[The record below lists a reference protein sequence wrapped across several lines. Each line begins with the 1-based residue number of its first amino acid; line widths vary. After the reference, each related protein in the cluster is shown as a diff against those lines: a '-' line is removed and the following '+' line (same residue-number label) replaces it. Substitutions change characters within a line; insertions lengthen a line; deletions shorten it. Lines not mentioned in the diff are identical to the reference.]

1 MFSNSSARSL
11 FVLTAMM
18 FVIAAADA
26 SFGEDAAASPEF
38 QTIDK
43 FLKQHCVQCHGEKE
57 PKAGFQLHQFRDDL
71 SVIKGREAWDNVV
84 QMVEVGEMPPKE
96 KQPRPEMKQV
106 EEFLGAIGKLI
117 ERADRNAKPDPGH
130 VTMRRLN
137 RVEYANTVRDL
148 VGADFNPAVDFPSD
162 DVGHGFDNIGDV
174 LTLSPVLMERYLAA
188 AETVAER
195 VILVNPPPPARRY
208 LSGRYLQPN
217 NAQTPQGRFRPLNPT
232 DSEPV
237 NSGPF
242 AAAGDYLKFSADA
255 DLILRANLYAETK
268 GSSPVKVV
276 LFLSGAK
283 LNEVSS
289 DEEVEQL
296 MGAALTTMKPLK
308 ILKTFEITAR
318 DANQVQ
324 QIEFPINRRG
334 DIQRAG
340 IAVVKPPQGEEPP
353 QLFIEHIWTEGPL
366 ETRPAS
372 QLMLLACAPD
382 KPQAEQTREV
392 LTRLLSRGY
401 RRPATP
407 QEIEALCQVV
417 NQAVADGQKWAAGMQ
432 WAVQAV
438 LCSPKFL
445 FRVELDDR
453 PDSPDARPLDEFQL
467 ASRLSYFLWNTMPDA
482 ELFELARL
490 GELSQNLEPQVLR
503 MLKDPRASA
512 SLVDQFAVQWLQ
524 LKRLA
529 AFAPD
534 AKLFP
539 DFNDSLRQAMLTETR
554 MFVDAILREDRSV
567 LELLDADFTFLNE
580 QLARH
585 YGISDTNGSRID
597 QQPAKPGGQPIRGEK
612 FVRVS
617 LTDTERGGLLTQASV
632 LTVTSNPTRTSP
644 VKRGRWVL
652 EQLLGKPPPPPPPN
666 VPELAQDAKAVLSG
680 TLRQRME
687 QHRANPACANCHAR
701 MDPLGFAFENFNAI
715 GGFRE
720 KDGEFPI
727 DPSGTLPDGRSFQG
741 PAELKA
747 ILKEKKDL
755 FARCVAEKMLTYAL
769 GRGLDYYDKPTIS
782 RINSALASNAYK
794 FSTLILEI
802 AKSDPFRMRRG
813 NSQSSSQ

>member
-1 MFSNSSARSL
+1 MLLKLVIQPLIVS
-11 FVLTAMM
+11 FVTML
-18 FVIAAADA
+18 VLIAGP

-38 QTIDK
+38 QTLDK
-43 FLKQHCVQCHGEKE
+43 FVKQHCVQCHGEKE
-57 PKAGFQLHQFRDDL
+57 PKAGFQLHRFRDEL
-71 SVIKGREAWDNVV
+71 SVVKGREAWDNVV
-84 QMVEVGEMPPKE
+84 QMVEAGEMPPKE
-96 KQPRPEMKQV
+96 QQPRPEMKQV
-106 EEFLGAIGKLI
+106 EEFLGAIGKLF
-117 ERADRNAKPDPGH
+117 ERADRSAKPDPGQ

-148 VGADFNPAVDFPSD
+148 VGADFNPAADFPSD
-162 DVGHGFDNIGDV
+162 DIGHGFDNIGDV

-232 DSEPV
+232 DPEPV

-242 AAAGDYLKFSADA
+242 AAPGDYLKFSADA

-296 MGAALTTMKPLK
+296 MGAALKTMKPLK

-318 DANQVQ
+318 DAKQVQ
-324 QIEFPINRRG
+324 QIEFPISHRG

-372 QLMLLACAPD
+372 QLMLLACSPD

-407 QEIEALCQVV
+407 QEIEAMCKVV
-417 NQAVADGQKWAAGMQ
+417 NQAVADGQKWEAGMQ

-445 FRVELDDR
+445 FRIELDDR

-467 ASRLSYFLWNTMPDA
+467 ASRLSYFLWNTLPDD

-490 GELSQNLEPQVLR
+490 AELSKNLEPQVLR

-524 LKRLA
+524 LKRLDS
-529 AFAPD
+529 FAPD
-534 AKLFP
+534 TKLFP
-539 DFNDSLRQAMLTETR
+539 EFNDSLRRAMLTETR
-554 MFVDAILREDRSV
+554 MFLDAILREDRSL
-567 LELLDADFTFLNE
+567 LELLNADFSFLNE
-580 QLARH
+580 PLARH
-585 YGISDTNGSRID
+585 YGILDTNGNRIG
-597 QQPAKPGGQPIRGEK
+597 QKPSKPGGQPIRGEE

-617 LTDTERGGLLTQASV
+617 LTDSERGGLLTQASV

-652 EQLLGKPPPPPPPN
+652 EQLLGKPPPPPPPS
-666 VPELAQDAKAVLSG
+666 VPELAQDEKAVLSG

-715 GGFRE
+715 GAFRA
-720 KDGEFPI
+720 KDGEFLI

-769 GRGLDYYDKPTIS
+769 GRGLDYYDKPTIG
-782 RINSALASNAYK
+782 RINSSLASNDYK
-794 FSTLILEI
+794 FSTLIVEI

-813 NSQSSSQ
+813 QVQISSQ